1 MALKRKNSS
10 KSDIREIGY
19 LFCNHCGGY
28 YKLKKG
34 ESPRDFAKCEC
45 GNPLEFCKTKKEL
58 DKHVHNLN
66 RNKEVF
72 SHFENRMLKRRESL
86 QNIFPKVGIDDDFIK
101 NMQEKEELWDILDN
115 NLFAKESNTNIESDI
130 NRKKKYLDIVLEE
143 ERLMMSIGEKR
154 TSVKNQTFLDKI
166 FSFFSRTDP
175 TIILA
180 VIIILLITILSVN
193 VLNSYIA

>member
-1 MALKRKNSS
+1 MVLKRKNSS
-10 KSDIREIGY
+10 KSDIRETGY

-28 YKLKKG
+28 YTLKKG
-34 ESPRDFAKCEC
+34 ESPRDFVKCEC

-72 SHFENRMLKRRESL
+72 SQFENRILERRESL

-115 NLFAKESNTNIESDI
+115 DLFAKESNTNIESDI

-143 ERLMMSIGEKR
+143 ERLMMNIGEKR

-166 FSFFSRTDP
+166 FSFFSQTDP
-175 TIILA
+175 TILLA
-180 VIIILLITILSVN
+180 VIIILLITILSVT
-193 VLNSYIA
+193 VLNSYIS